1 MQLFILLSFQHCDKR
16 FLTSVWKHVEEQRPQ
31 ASQNDFSLLGQPGGG
46 GLVGEVDGETGS
58 YLLSAED
65 DLVGPTK
72 SNKWQVAKSSSL
84 SHRHEEVLT
93 QCVRL
98 KPQRWGPLTFT
109 IGTEGAPWTHYIKL
123 RNLRVCVCVCSRLFG
138 YTGPIN
144 TYAHLWRY
152 ATIHTIARQFLL
164 VQYEKKFTSLASC
177 AVCYVSSNCWE

>member
-123 RNLRVCVCVCSRLFG
+123 RNLRVCVCVFKAFRLHWPNKHICTPMEIC
-138 YTGPIN
+138 YK
-144 TYAHLWRY
+144 
-152 ATIHTIARQFLL
+152 HTIARQFLL

>member
-1 MQLFILLSFQHCDKR
+1 M
-16 FLTSVWKHVEEQRPQ
+16 EEQRPQ

-98 KPQRWGPLTFT
+98 KPQ
-109 IGTEGAPWTHYIKL
+109 H
-123 RNLRVCVCVCSRLFG
+123 
-138 YTGPIN
+138 
-144 TYAHLWRY
+144 
-152 ATIHTIARQFLL
+152 
-164 VQYEKKFTSLASC
+164 
-177 AVCYVSSNCWE
+177 